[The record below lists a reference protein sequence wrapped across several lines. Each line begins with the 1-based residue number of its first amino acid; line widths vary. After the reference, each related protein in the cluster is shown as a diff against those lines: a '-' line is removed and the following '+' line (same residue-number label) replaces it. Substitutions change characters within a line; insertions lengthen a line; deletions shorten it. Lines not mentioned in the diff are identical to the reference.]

1 MALLTSYDKCVL
13 LANLALKRKF
23 LLYRPWRI
31 KLQYLISFVPTTFN
45 LAEKKQS
52 SGFNDVTNK
61 KWYYMWELRLNVSY
75 PNSTREWRQ
84 TVILDSDL
92 TLSKHYGFGWL
103 FDNKRNNAEI
113 DVNLMGFWFE
123 GISFGNN

>member
-1 MALLTSYDKCVL
+1 MCTFGKSGFKTEILILST
-13 LANLALKRKF
+13 LANKTPVSYQFCL
-23 LLYRPWRI
+23 
-31 KLQYLISFVPTTFN
+31 TFN

-75 PNSTREWRQ
+75 PNSTRDWRQ

-103 FDNKRNNAEI
+103 FDNKRNHAEI

-123 GISFGNN
+123 EISFGNN